1 MVWDKERRLIVF
13 LFSSRF
19 FFYNLVFFFTF
30 IVWLFVF
37 INQYV
42 WYKRLGSLWIDAI
55 QTLAKIAIIILLL
68 LITFFVDFVRFT
80 KLSTL
85 IFFRLSDQLTYLS
98 AQSIRYNCF
107 QLSTQNPSIQKQFTA
122 IMQKLALNVTTKIK
136 QFLLF
141 VPNLMGD
148 KKSLQINGGTVW
160 SRGRTCNSRFWARV
174 PTWPLPRFLSR

>member
-1 MVWDKERRLIVF
+1 M
-13 LFSSRF
+13 
-19 FFYNLVFFFTF
+19 
-30 IVWLFVF
+30 
-37 INQYV
+37 
-42 WYKRLGSLWIDAI
+42 
-55 QTLAKIAIIILLL
+55 AKIARIILLL

-107 QLSTQNPSIQKQFTA
+107 MNFQLSTQNPSIQKQFAA
-122 IMQKLALNVTTKIK
+122 IMQILALNVTTKIK

-141 VPNLMGD
+141 VPNLMGH

-174 PTWPLPRFLSR
+174 PT